1 MNSKY
6 NNLLEQ
12 LTTGDIIQLV
22 GQFGIPET
30 SIRYYNNQLIMPTG
44 CHNELPER
52 ASHKLYYYEDSK
64 KFHCFTC
71 CGSMNP
77 YEFIVQAYRARGI
90 KYSLSN
96 AYIILDRI
104 VKLRLKEGFSIISK
118 EVKAPV
124 IEEDW
129 KAQLTEYNISIMDSF
144 SRNKKYLK
152 IWEKEG
158 ISYETMGKF
167 GTKFDMIRN
176 RMVIPIFNHKGAFVG
191 AKVRNFNPEE
201 IENGRKYMPL
211 IHNKDIYTYNR
222 GKVLYGL
229 NLNKRA
235 IKSAKRAIIFEAE
248 KSTLIFDS
256 LFVGNRAVSLG
267 GSSVSP
273 YQIELLQELGVE
285 TVVLALDN
293 DYALLPDENGN
304 RDKFYGLYKAL
315 KEANRLKTKGFVVEV
330 IYDWEQEFLEEK
342 DAPID
347 KGREVWNK
355 LYRSRRNFDEMID
368 EHSKKGEDNE
378 RIKVEVED
386 F

>member
-167 GTKFDMIRN
+167 GIKFDMIRN